1 MEGRLHPRAPMSKAR
16 LGRRRQV
23 PPLWIWWRGSGRA
36 VGCGAVFHRLSPLPS
51 ASVSRLLFSC
61 SGIRLLSPCSCRPPP
76 FHHAHGPSQTP
87 LAPSC
92 LLALPSSSVLHGDRG
107 QGTGTQT
114 LHGPPQLQNPQWLLC
129 TGEEDTTHP
138 GMLYFSD
145 KSANFNTPRAT
156 GRRNCAQRWDSGR
169 QGGSSGTIIASAVS
183 LADSILCAARNTL
196 N

>member
-1 MEGRLHPRAPMSKAR
+1 MAG
-16 LGRRRQV
+16 
-23 PPLWIWWRGSGRA
+23 LWG
-36 VGCGAVFHRLSPLPS
+36 VGPSSTACHLYPQHLSPGYFLAVLESAFSLPVPAALLPS
-51 ASVSRLLFSC
+51 
-61 SGIRLLSPCSCRPPP
+61 ITPITP
-76 FHHAHGPSQTP
+76 GPSQTP
-87 LAPSC
+87 PAPSC

-129 TGEEDTTHP
+129 TGEEETTHP

>member
-61 SGIRLLSPCSCRPPP
+61 FGIRLLSPCSCRPPP
-76 FHHAHGPSQTP
+76 FHHTWTVSN
-87 LAPSC
+87 APSS
-92 LLALPSSSVLHGDRG
+92 LLSPGASFLVRAARG

-129 TGEEDTTHP
+129 TGEEETTHP

-183 LADSILCAARNTL
+183 LTDSILCAARNTL